1 MMKYLARHPRVRRSL
16 RAFTLIELLVVIA
29 IIAILI
35 GLLLPAVQKVREA
48 AARTRAMSNVR
59 QLGLVISNLVVEVGR
74 SPTLDEMRALW
85 VETGFE
91 PVGERGTSAIKE
103 GYVFGVELPRVP
115 SRENPVPSGGEGSIQ
130 AVPVLPGR
138 TGDLVFVA
146 DFFGRIRFQAEHA
159 DAAEERRQ
167 MFAEIEELGKRW
179 ILESVPKGGGRS
191 LGNRLGAALKAK
203 RVGEV
208 FAELNE
214 NGDGVLTLEELGVAV
229 VVLDERRLSLA
240 DLLAPLR
247 LGAGGEDVS
256 VIPGISLRDLD
267 RCGLSDR
274 LSGWQDHGAPC
285 PEPRW

>member
-1 MMKYLARHPRVRRSL
+1 MC
-16 RAFTLIELLVVIA
+16 AFTLIELLVVIA

-48 AARTRAMSNVR
+48 AARTQALGNVR

-74 SPTLDEMRALW
+74 NPTLDELGRLF
-85 VETGFE
+85 VETGFQ
-91 PVGERGTSAIKE
+91 PVGDTGASAIKG
-103 GYVFGVELPRVP
+103 GYVFGVELPRGPTRDDPAP
-115 SRENPVPSGGEGSIQ
+115 SAGDGSIE

-146 DFFGRIRFQAEHA
+146 DVFGRIRFQAEHA

-214 NGDGVLTLEELGVAV
+214 NGDDVLTLEELGAREL
-229 VVLDERRLSLA
+229 VLDDRRLSLA

-247 LGAGGEDVS
+247 LGAGGEDVTL
-256 VIPGISLRDLD
+256 IPGITLRDLD
-267 RCGLSDR
+267 PCGLSDR
-274 LSGWQDHGAPC
+274 LRGWHDHGTPC